1 MTGDNDPIP
10 LKHAAEIFGIGVDT
24 LKAERARGR
33 LTTYRI
39 GREIRTSVNDI
50 RAMFELCREEQ
61 KGQGF
66 TVTRRAVNTSSETD
80 RASLDSAQQALL
92 KLRSTSR
99 NTSRASIA
107 PHRARGH

>member
-66 TVTRRAVNTSSETD
+66 TVTRRVTNTASETE
-80 RASLDSAQQALL
+80 RASYDSAQQALL

-99 NTSRASIA
+99 NTSRASID
-107 PHRARGH
+107 PRRARGH